1 MFKIVRSIAI
11 TFGLIFFANL
21 GQAQAQNQ
29 SAEQSTPV
37 KQENPQTL
45 PIPLP
50 VDIQST
56 IKVDVV
62 ESDAAANARER
73 SENKRAQREVDD
85 LIAQQG
91 MNAATQ
97 AMNEATQQ
105 MACYSLISTCL
116 VFVGTILLLLTLRE
130 TRKANVATKEAI
142 EVAEIAGIDQTK
154 AFLDIEGGE
163 YQINNRGIS
172 GFVCLV
178 NNGNTT
184 ARRIKCE
191 TEIRIK
197 KVWDGGFI
205 VPSENNEIN
214 DCLLY
219 TSPSPRDRG

>member
-105 MACYSLISTCL
+105 MAMYSLFSTCL

-163 YQINNRGIS
+163 YQINNRGIA

-205 VPSENNEIN
+205 VPSESNEIN
-214 DCLLY
+214 ETLSL
-219 TSPSPRDRG
+219 P